1 MIPGPSA
8 AAAAG
13 EASTGMTVAAVT
25 GVLSAEPKALTGIR
39 GNGVS
44 AVIAAYPAGSTAAT
58 LSCCC
63 PCGVCHVVVHAAV
76 ACRTPG
82 TAMISCSR
90 PGVAGV
96 AAPLVAMTAS
106 APVARQ
112 E

>member
-1 MIPGPSA
+1 MVPGPSA
-8 AAAAG
+8 AAADG

-25 GVLSAEPKALTGIR
+25 GVLSAGPKALTGMR

-44 AVIAAYPAGSTAAT
+44 AVIAAYPAGSIAAT
-58 LSCCC
+58 LSCC
-63 PCGVCHVVVHAAV
+63 VRAASARWWSTPRP

-82 TAMISCSR
+82 TAMIDFTSR
-90 PGVAGV
+90 AWPGY

-106 APVARQ
+106 APVACQ